1 MQIPKA
7 GGSAQEEQ
15 GAESGTSDYLIASA
29 QGATFTDAL
38 AALEITVPRDLTL
51 TQVKLLVVSEALARH
66 EKFFN
71 FAESLAKLDQS
82 CASAYFAVCRGDA
95 GDLCANSGRS
105 SACASRW
112 DTRHVRSSQ
121 DARYITGATFA
132 DFYYQGVSVF
142 SDPVAILCATAPEAP
157 AERREH
163 GALDDLTPEN
173 VPATSENENEY
184 VGAALFRDG
193 LMVGYLDGLETC
205 LLNAIYGASV
215 FFSYSFEGM
224 PVSLR
229 SRGVS
234 GLKIESGEDG
244 RLRIAFKLRFNAI
257 ADLKT
262 PPLEE
267 IRNTLRKTLS
277 SCLPVS
283 GAGRG
288 AVRLR
293 RAGGAG
299 RRFPRGLGE
308 IRLAGVLCKRGIC
321 RGGRD
326 RPHRHLTGGGCIR
339 YNIDECSTK
348 AARRLTDEKR
358 HEGELWRA
366 MYALIINPISGNGR
380 GRQEQPRVE
389 ALLRRESLPYRTFVA
404 ESAAEARTY
413 ARQAVEE
420 KMTGVIAVGG
430 DGTLFQI
437 INGLAGSELTLLFA
451 CCGTGNDFARTL
463 RLPKDPVEA
472 LQAQLHA
479 PLSRIDIGRMNDT
492 YFLNVS
498 GTGFDVEVLRQAEKY
513 KQAHK
518 GLGVYL
524 RGVRDAIRAFR
535 PLDARLGFDGAEM
548 ENCRFTI
555 ISIGNGRYIGGGMRA
570 VPTAQVNDG
579 LFDVVITPPHPALEH
594 RHTDG
599 ALRAGLV
606 RPHAPLREGGAARAC
621 ASFARA

>member
-1 MQIPKA
+1 MRGRKIAAILLLCALLCGCTQARQVESVAFAVILGADLTDDEGIELTVQIPKA

-95 GDLCANSGRS
+95 GDFVREQRPVIGMRVSLGILAMF
-105 SACASRW
+105 
-112 DTRHVRSSQ
+112 DHHKTRG
-121 DARYITGATFA
+121 YITGATFA

-184 VGAALFRDG
+184 VGAALFRNG

-205 LLNAIYGASV
+205 LLNAIHGASV

-267 IRNTLRKTLS
+267 IRNTLREDLEQLLAK
-277 SCLPVS
+277 CQV
-283 GAGRG
+283 
-288 AVRLR
+288 
-293 RAGGAG
+293 
-299 RRFPRGLGE
+299 LGVE
-308 IRLAGVLCKRGIC
+308 PFGFAAQ
-321 RGGRD
+321 
-326 RPHRHLTGGGCIR
+326 
-339 YNIDECSTK
+339 
-348 AARRLTDEKR
+348 AARGVASLADWEKYGWPERFANAEFAVEVEIDLTD
-358 HEGELWRA
+358 
-366 MYALIINPISGNGR
+366 
-380 GRQEQPRVE
+380 
-389 ALLRRESLPYRTFVA
+389 T
-404 ESAAEARTY
+404 
-413 ARQAVEE
+413 
-420 KMTGVIAVGG
+420 
-430 DGTLFQI
+430 
-437 INGLAGSELTLLFA
+437 
-451 CCGTGNDFARTL
+451 
-463 RLPKDPVEA
+463 
-472 LQAQLHA
+472 
-479 PLSRIDIGRMNDT
+479 
-492 YFLNVS
+492 
-498 GTGFDVEVLRQAEKY
+498 
-513 KQAHK
+513 
-518 GLGVYL
+518 
-524 RGVRDAIRAFR
+524 
-535 PLDARLGFDGAEM
+535 
-548 ENCRFTI
+548 
-555 ISIGNGRYIGGGMRA
+555 
-570 VPTAQVNDG
+570 
-579 LFDVVITPPHPALEH
+579 
-594 RHTDG
+594 
-599 ALRAGLV
+599 
-606 RPHAPLREGGAARAC
+606 
-621 ASFARA
+621 